1 MEQHSNELNDHNG
14 KEKEDKDDTNRLQV
28 KVLMGHDKLNK
39 RFLVSLTFFCN
50 TFLKQKDKCINESY
64 TLLKQLWYKFRLNYK
79 DRKTVFTVCF

>member
-39 RFLVSLTFFCN
+39 RLLVS
-50 TFLKQKDKCINESY
+50 
-64 TLLKQLWYKFRLNYK
+64 
-79 DRKTVFTVCF
+79 